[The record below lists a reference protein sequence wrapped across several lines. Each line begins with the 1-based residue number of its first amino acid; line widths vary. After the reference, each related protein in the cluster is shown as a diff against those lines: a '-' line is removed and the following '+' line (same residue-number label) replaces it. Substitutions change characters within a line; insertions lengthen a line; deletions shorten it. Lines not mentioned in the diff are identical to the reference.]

1 MSQSDTKKRLI
12 NSAIKLFSKNGYF
25 NTKVSDIVKDAGV
38 AQGTFYLYFKSKEE
52 IFIYIVEEIIGK
64 IKKQIENFSSKD
76 LPPEQKLEDFA
87 KSVFYLLSEYREV
100 AEIYFFHLLCTDDK
114 FQKIHF
120 EAEQMF
126 KRFYLEVLK
135 DYQNKELLTD
145 ILLGFGKRLFEINFL
160 RDQKPI
166 DEVVKEFEEGL
177 KLILGKEK

>member
-12 NSAIKLFSKNGYF
+12 NSAVKLFSKNGYF

-52 IFIYIVEEIIGK
+52 IFIYIVEEIVRK
-64 IKKQIENFSSKD
+64 IKQQTEKFSKGDWPADEKLKNFAS
-76 LPPEQKLEDFA
+76 
-87 KSVFYLLSEYREV
+87 SVFHLLSEYKEV
-100 AEIYFFHLLCTDDK
+100 AKIYFFYLLCTDEK

-126 KRFYLEVLK
+126 KSFYLDVLK
-135 DYQNKELLTD
+135 SYEDKELLTD

-166 DEVVKEFEEGL
+166 EEVIKEFEEGL
-177 KLILGKEK
+177 KLILRKEK